1 MTVMGVPIFVARA
14 LARLGRRWVRCR
26 DDMRGVAAVEF
37 GLLALPFIALIF
49 AILETALLYFAS
61 QTLETAV
68 YNSAR
73 LIRTGQAQQQGMS
86 SATFK
91 QTICDQVGVMFDC
104 ANGLWLDVETYP
116 DFASI
121 SLTPPLD
128 QTGNLNTANFKF
140 NMGSGSNIVVV
151 HAYYEWP
158 TFSKLL
164 GLNYSNLADGNHLL
178 AATAAFKNEPFPW

>member
-1 MTVMGVPIFVARA
+1 MSVPAYLTRA
-14 LARLGRRWVRCR
+14 LARLGRRGARFRR
-26 DDMRGVAAVEF
+26 DEGAATAVEF
-37 GLLALPFIALIF
+37 GLLALPFIALTF
-49 AILETALLYFAS
+49 AILETALVYFAG

-68 YNSAR
+68 NNSAR

-86 SATFK
+86 STTFK

-104 ANGLWLDVETYP
+104 TNGLWLDVETYP

-121 SLTPPLD
+121 SLTAPI
-128 QTGNLNTANFKF
+128 QNGNLNTSNFKF
-140 NMGSGSNIVVV
+140 TMGSGNNIVVV
-151 HAYYEWP
+151 RAYYEWP

-178 AATAAFKNEPFPW
+178 TATAAFKNEPFPW